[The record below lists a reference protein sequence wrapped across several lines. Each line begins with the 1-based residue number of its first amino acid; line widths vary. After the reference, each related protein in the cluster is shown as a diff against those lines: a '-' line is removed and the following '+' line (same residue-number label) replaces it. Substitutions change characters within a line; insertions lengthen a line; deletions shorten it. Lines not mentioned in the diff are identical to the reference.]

1 MSSIQKNVFNQPLVD
16 CGKAPLTGFHR
27 DGYCHLSAADHGEHG
42 VCAQVDDAFLQYTKF
57 QGNDLSTPRPEWGFA
72 GLKPGDTWCLCIDRW
87 MEAYYEGVAPKLVLE
102 ACHVNLLERLSL
114 EDLQRFNQA
123 H

>member
-1 MSSIQKNVFNQPLVD
+1 MSSIQKNIFREPLLE

-27 DGYCHLSAADHGEHG
+27 DGYCHLSAADHGNHG
-42 VCAQVDDAFLQYTKF
+42 VCAIMDESFLSYTQE

-72 GLKPGDTWCLCIDRW
+72 GLNPGDCWCLCIDRW
-87 MEAYYEGVAPKLVLE
+87 LEAYRDDKAPKLVLE
-102 ACHVNLLERLSL
+102 ACHENLLMYLSVDEL
-114 EDLQRFNQA
+114 KAFNKS